1 MGIRYCRLTP
11 RQRGELVK
19 LFVAGSTA
27 RTAAGLAG
35 VHRNTAALF
44 FAKLRGRI
52 AAEQERAMAEA
63 FDGPVEIDESYFGGR
78 RKGKRGRGAAGK
90 VAVFGILK
98 RGGAVYARMIADCG
112 RATLLPIIRRKVAPN
127 SVVYSDSWSA
137 YDTLWVEGYRHER
150 VNHDEEL
157 AAAGGRHINGIE
169 NFWSQAKRQLRRYNG
184 IPRSQF
190 PLFLKEC
197 EWRFN
202 YGGPAQLRSLL
213 VEWMHLGLA
222 LIYASPLRITNYLD
236 HRLGRSR
243 SFVIH
248 DS

>member
-169 NFWSQAKRQLRRYNG
+169 NFWSQAKRHLRRFNG
-184 IPRSQF
+184 VPKGSF
-190 PLFLKEC
+190 PLFLQEVV
-197 EWRFN
+197 WRHN
-202 YGGPAQLRSLL
+202 TGTPGNQLKSLRKL
-213 VEWMHLGLA
+213 
-222 LIYASPLRITNYLD
+222 LR
-236 HRLGRSR
+236 RK
-243 SFVIH
+243 
-248 DS
+248 

>member
-1 MGIRYCRLTP
+1 MGIRYCRLSP

-27 RTAAGLAG
+27 RTAAALAG

-44 FAKLRGRI
+44 SAKLRGLI
-52 AAEQERAMAEA
+52 AADQERAMAEA
-63 FDGPVEIDESYFGGR
+63 FDGPVDIDESYFGGR

-127 SVVYSDSWSA
+127 GVVYPDSWAA

-157 AAAGGRHINGIE
+157 VADGGRHIDGIE
-169 NFWSQAKRQLRRYNG
+169 NFWSRAKRHLRRFNG
-184 IPRSQF
+184 VPKGSF
-190 PLFLKEC
+190 PLFLQEAV
-197 EWRFN
+197 WRHN
-202 YGGPAQLRSLL
+202 TGTPENQLQSLRKL
-213 VEWMHLGLA
+213 
-222 LIYASPLRITNYLD
+222 LR
-236 HRLGRSR
+236 RR
-243 SFVIH
+243 
-248 DS
+248 